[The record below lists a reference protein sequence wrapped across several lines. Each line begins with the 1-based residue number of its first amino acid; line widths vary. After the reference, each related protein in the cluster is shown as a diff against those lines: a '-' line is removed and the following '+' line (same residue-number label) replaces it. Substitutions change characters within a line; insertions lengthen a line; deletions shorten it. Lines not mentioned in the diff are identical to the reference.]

1 MVPVPAIA
9 GTTDVCSH
17 KEHATK
23 EQDVD
28 LIADGAGLLTSTT
41 FLMLTLNVIPELHIP
56 PLWQLFSVLI
66 LSAIN
71 VITWRRMQIGAMS
84 LREVLKSVGTGI
96 LLVGCL
102 AVFDTIVGFGFGQR
116 TIVDAFFH
124 SGPFGGISDAFIFL
138 CGLFVGIP
146 TLVRSLCIHYCM
158 TGP

>member
-1 MVPVPAIA
+1 MKV
-9 GTTDVCSH
+9 
-17 KEHATK
+17 
-23 EQDVD
+23 QDMD
-28 LIADGAGLLTSTT
+28 LIAGGAGLLTSTT
-41 FLMLTLNVIPELHIP
+41 FLLLTLNVIPHLHVP
-56 PLWQLFSVLI
+56 PLWQLFAVLI

-71 VITWRRMQIGAMS
+71 VIAWQRMRIGAMS
-84 LREVLKSVGTGI
+84 LREALKSMGIGI
-96 LLVGCL
+96 LIVGCL
-102 AVFDTIVGFGFGQR
+102 AVFDTILGFGFGQR